1 MSAILPTL
9 YLISH
14 PHRNHPYPPSSVASS
29 SSRFFSHPTR
39 RSPPL
44 PLSAT
49 SIFLFAFSRCS
60 PPRCRLESFRLPTP
74 YKRSCC
80 PFITTTLATTTRPKL
95 PPPCVVLFSFLS
107 LPYLR
112 FVPSSFA
119 PPPTH
124 FPSTPLV
131 FVYFLPSYMTPRF
144 SLHLTLLTVGV
155 RHVYRDEVE

>member
-14 PHRNHPYPPSSVASS
+14 PHRNHPYPPSSMVSS

-44 PLSAT
+44 PPFAT

-95 PPPCVVLFSFLS
+95 PPPCIVLFSFLS

-112 FVPSSFA
+112 LVRSFVIRA
-119 PPPTH
+119 TTH
-124 FPSTPLV
+124 PFPFHP
-131 FVYFLPSYMTPRF
+131 
-144 SLHLTLLTVGV
+144 VGV
-155 RHVYRDEVE
+155 RLFLTFLHDATVLVTLNTAYCRR